1 MVIVDGDLGLREDDG
16 GEGAGDGEEGGF
28 VDHEISRGMMVAGAN
43 DVRKLDADRLG
54 ASSGSHSM
62 FFESKF
68 DCDLHSEH
76 ERIAGWDFLI
86 LIAS

>member
-43 DVRKLDADRLG
+43 EVRQLDAGRLG
-54 ASSGSHSM
+54 ASSGSHSI
-62 FFESKF
+62 FFRSKLNR
-68 DCDLHSEH
+68 DLESEH